1 MRARKDLGALDG
13 IELAELG
20 SQTAVAMI
28 RSAKE
33 RCDESAAQTEQL
45 VSDANAA
52 AERIREEAKQD
63 AERTIQQAVSRRD
76 ELLEVIARQRRCT
89 LELLEDVDQVRGTTA
104 EAYTELRS
112 LLEAAVSRLTGPQ
125 SRAEQLVTN
134 LDHESGRLDVR
145 GREVVFLA
153 EQRLGACDRERA
165 GEAVTEVE
173 AGRMPPRPGT
183 SLQHRGVGH
192 HQAGGPAAA

>member
-1 MRARKDLGALDG
+1 MRARKDLGALDE

-28 RSAKE
+28 RAAKE
-33 RCDESAAQTEQL
+33 RYDESAAQAEQL

-52 AERIREEAKQD
+52 AERIQEEAKQD
-63 AERTIQQAVSRRD
+63 TERTIQQAVSRRD
-76 ELLEVIARQRRCT
+76 ELLEVIARQRRWT

-104 EAYTELRS
+104 EACTELRC
-112 LLEAAVSRLTGPQ
+112 LLDTAMSRLTGPQ
-125 SRAEQLVTN
+125 SRAEQLVTKP
-134 LDHESGRLDVR
+134 DHGSGRLDVR
-145 GREVVFLA
+145 GREVVLLT
-153 EQRLGACDRERA
+153 EQRLGACDRERV

-173 AGRMPPRPGT
+173 AGRMPPRPEP